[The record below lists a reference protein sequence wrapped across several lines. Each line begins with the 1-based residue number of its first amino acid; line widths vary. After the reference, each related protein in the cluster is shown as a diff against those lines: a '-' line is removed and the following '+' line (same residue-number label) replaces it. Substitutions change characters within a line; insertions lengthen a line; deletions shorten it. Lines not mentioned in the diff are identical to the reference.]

1 MIVKNRFKQKCLAFL
16 WLCVSFPHI
25 AHSLS
30 AEKIGTDFLYS
41 PTSILSNSSLTCG
54 CRNVNVVLDPLSGS
68 KVLTPK
74 DVAGGDCVLAN
85 ASVVVVDDNPLN
97 RDTVDC
103 PGVWTYGLFDGA
115 GALLC
120 WGKVTAEDRSGPL
133 LAEVVGRCNR
143 PVAGSASNG
152 VRPAALAPIFPQAL
166 VWRDTFLSSDINKV
180 LNNTQSW
187 DGVAPLNSTFSHLAG
202 GVRFE
207 DACHYSL
214 YCDCRTDVKVNDQI
228 TYFQCNTVSGNRVWA
243 KIDRTFIG
251 TDCKGNTSTVSQEIF
266 FVRPLIK
273 PDVCPSEVVLRN
285 DACSANG
292 AEMLLE
298 LKKNYF
304 VFTDS
309 LSCNREKYAY
319 FSDAV
324 TAGNAVK
331 VLEDNFSFEVEQNA
345 EYVLCSGRQLLLTVY
360 AMDWCTAGR
369 QPLDTVSLRWGD
381 GTPPVI
387 SMPTKPVI
395 VSTSILDCTAS
406 LGIDRLGLGTSFGIQ
421 ITDNCQLGT
430 VSSRIESCVDSVV
443 SGIPVAGKAW
453 RKLSY
458 RTTTVNSRLMALGLP
473 VGNHR
478 LIVQAYDRCN
488 NKREDTLHFVIV
500 DRIAP
505 VMRCESQM
513 NLTLST
519 SGYTSAEDPFAL
531 NGYAKMLASEINKGV
546 SDNCNV
552 AWARV
557 RRAYSPRNLY
567 AFIARGYDSDGD
579 GDIDTNDGVDWNGS
593 GVIGDEDMEKF
604 EYSREN
610 PSVLMSPALDYV
622 EFFCGDILEAGIR
635 VELWGKDRVVP
646 LGGCVFPT
654 EADGLPY
661 PPSSGGNLSYCGLS
675 VVVEDKTA
683 PTFSLPQQALLPGT
697 KPHLVDSLRQAR
709 KVSVTSATYR
719 FIEDS
724 IFVAQG
730 FGRFRVSGGDDCQ
743 NVEVDVEIAPSLQ
756 CGAGTVLL
764 TYTAKKW
771 INGSPVAF
779 PAGSAAIRIQ
789 PVHGYDIRFPA
800 DASVTCAA
808 TLSDTAKVI
817 GSFSGPCD
825 ILSVQVVDLQYAGP
839 VVGSRPAGECQ
850 RIYRTFTVV
859 NWCQYDEACGDP
871 GLWSVIVPRDPAND
885 GFDGVRV
892 LVRDETVQGLVVQ
905 GREAPGSDTVEEIY
919 YEDREDTSLGP
930 DGFTGG
936 TLSVGVNGVP
946 ETFERINPT
955 NGSSGRT
962 GSFSL
967 NSALTQTY
975 PRAGS
980 PSTVSVKSTVDIQF
994 NNPSLSG
1001 CASATSYF
1009 AWAFTQVISVLDTT
1023 PPVVRETGPLAFYQ
1037 DKNNC
1042 TASVGFQFSATDAC
1056 SAQVTT
1062 QIGGQVSLAQVQ
1074 IKANGGPV
1082 QDLIVVGGSV
1092 LPLDSLQN
1100 TWTFRALALP
1110 LGQYSLIVR
1119 VRDGCGNQSAQ
1130 RELPFEVRDTS
1141 GTAPICLSGLAAT
1154 LSRNSVTRRGELT
1167 LLATDLIASP
1177 VYDCNGQG
1185 PEIGPGGTRLVRK
1198 YYIQRDNG
1206 DRIWDIQ
1213 DSIDSRG
1220 FPLVKKTSVTLTC
1233 DDLPD
1238 SLILLRIYSED
1249 TLGNMAYSSTHVL
1262 LSDPAQS
1269 CMPSLSAASI
1279 SGAVSTESK
1288 ISVEGVEIGLAG
1300 PQTMTY
1306 RTDPQGAFRFSQLP
1320 MGADY
1325 VLSAKLDE
1333 NPRNGVSTFDMVLI
1347 QKHILG
1353 MQSLDSPYKVI
1364 AADVNS
1370 SKSVSTLDLIHLR
1383 KLILGI
1389 DARFS
1394 SSPSWRFIPKGHVFT
1409 NGLNPWASPLPE
1421 AVSISKLAGDT
1432 LASFV
1437 AVKIGDVNSSVAA
1450 SGVVRANGSLALHAP
1465 EMVLEAGQ
1473 TYLIPFRTATADL
1486 EGFQFTLAF
1495 DPSAV
1500 ELAYVTPSLARPEHL
1515 SVSPE
1520 EGLIAASWIR
1530 PGLHAAAQDTLF
1542 VCAVRAKK
1550 EARLSEVLQLSGR
1563 IAAPEAYRD
1572 NGDLLALALYFD
1584 PARNREILPGT
1595 KFELFQNFPNPCY
1608 GLSTS
1613 IPFSLPVAGEVVLS
1627 VRDIAGRV
1635 LYSHRGIYQEG
1646 RHSIALRADDIGASG
1661 LLFYTVHYQNQNY
1674 TRQMVVL
1681 LGQ

>member
-1 MIVKNRFKQKCLAFL
+1 MIVKNRFKQTCLAFL
-16 WLCVSFPHI
+16 WLCVSLPHL
-25 AHSLS
+25 AHGVS
-30 AEKIGTDFLYS
+30 AKKIGTASLS
-41 PTSILSNSSLTCG
+41 PSSSSLSNSLLTCG
-54 CRNVNVVLDPLSGS
+54 CRNVNVVLDPLTGS

-74 DVAGGDCVLAN
+74 EVAGGDCVLAN

-143 PVAGSASNG
+143 PVAGSSSNG
-152 VRPAALAPIFPQAL
+152 VRPAALEPIFPQTL

-180 LNNTQSW
+180 LNNSQSW

-228 TYFQCNTVSGNRVWA
+228 TYFQCNTISTNRVWA

-251 TDCKGNTSTVSQEIF
+251 TDCKGNTSMVSQEIF

-285 DACSANG
+285 DACSASS

-298 LKKNYF
+298 MKKNYF
-304 VFTDS
+304 IFTDS

-324 TAGNAVK
+324 TAGNATK
-331 VLEDNFSFEVEQNA
+331 VLEDNYSFEVEQNA

-369 QPLDTVSLRWGD
+369 QALDTLSLRWGD
-381 GTPPVI
+381 ATPPVI
-387 SMPTKPVI
+387 AMPTKPVI

-430 VSSRIESCVDSVV
+430 VSSRIESCVDSLV

-458 RTTTVNSRLMALGLP
+458 RTTTVNGRLMALGLP

-505 VMRCESQM
+505 VMKCESQM

-546 SDNCNV
+546 SDNCSV

-593 GVIGDEDMEKF
+593 GVIGDEEMEKF

-622 EFFCGDILEAGIR
+622 EFFCGDIVEAGVR
-635 VELWGKDRVVP
+635 VELWGKDRVVA
-646 LGGCVFPT
+646 LGGCVFPAA
-654 EADGLPY
+654 ADGLPY
-661 PPSSGGNLSYCGLS
+661 PPSSGGNLSYCGLT

-683 PTFSLPQQALLPGT
+683 PTFSLPQPALILGT
-697 KPHLVDSLRQAR
+697 KTQLVDSLRQAR
-709 KVSVTSATYR
+709 KVGMMSAAYR

-724 IFVAQG
+724 IFIAQG

-743 NVEVDVEIAPSLQ
+743 NVEVEVDITPSLH
-756 CGAGTVLL
+756 CGSGSVLL

-771 INGSPVAF
+771 INGTPVSF
-779 PAGSAAIRIQ
+779 PAGSVSIRIQ
-789 PVHGYDIRFPA
+789 PVHGYDIQFPA
-800 DASVTCAA
+800 DVSMTCAA
-808 TLSDTAKVI
+808 TLGDTANVI

-825 ILSVQVVDLQYAGP
+825 ILSVQVVDLRYAGP
-839 VVGSRPAGECQ
+839 AVGSSPAGECQ

-871 GLWSVIVPRDPAND
+871 GLWSVMVPRDPAND

-892 LVRDETVQGLVVQ
+892 LVRDETVQGLLVQ
-905 GREAPGSDTVEEIY
+905 GREAAGSDAIEEIY

-930 DGFTGG
+930 DGFAGG
-936 TLSVGVNGVP
+936 TLSVGVNSTP

-955 NGSSGRT
+955 NGSSGRM
-962 GSFSL
+962 GSYSL
-967 NSALTQTY
+967 NGALTQTY

-980 PSTVSVKSTVDIQF
+980 PSTVSLKSTVGVQF

-1001 CASATSYF
+1001 CTSATSYF
-1009 AWAFTQVISVLDTT
+1009 AWAFTQVISLLDTT
-1023 PPVVRETGPLAFYQ
+1023 PPAVRETGTLAFYQ
-1037 DKNNC
+1037 DQNNC

-1056 SAQVTT
+1056 TAQGTV
-1062 QIGGQVSLAQVQ
+1062 QSGGGVSLAQAQ
-1074 IKANGGPV
+1074 IKVNGGPV
-1082 QDLIVVGGSV
+1082 QDLIGVGGSV
-1092 LPLDSLQN
+1092 VPFDSTQN
-1100 TWTFRALALP
+1100 TWTFRAPALP

-1141 GTAPICLSGLAAT
+1141 AAAPICISGLAAT
-1154 LSRNSVTRRGELT
+1154 LSRNPSTQRGELT

-1185 PEIGPGGTRLVRK
+1185 PETGPGGTKLIRK

-1206 DRIWDIQ
+1206 DRIWDAQ

-1238 SLILLRIYSED
+1238 SIILLRIYSED

-1269 CMPSLSAASI
+1269 CMSSPMAASI

-1288 ISVEGVEIGLAG
+1288 ISVEGVQIDLAG
-1300 PQTMTY
+1300 LQTMTY
-1306 RTDPQGAFRFSQLP
+1306 RTDLQGAFRFGQLP
-1320 MGADY
+1320 VGVDY
-1325 VLSAKLDE
+1325 VLSATMDE
-1333 NPRNGVSTFDMVLI
+1333 NHRNGVSTFDMVLI

-1389 DARFS
+1389 DARFAN
-1394 SSPSWRFIPKGHVFT
+1394 SPSWRFIPKGHVFS
-1409 NGLNPWASPLPE
+1409 NALNPWASPLPE
-1421 AVSISKLAGDT
+1421 AVSISRLAGDT
-1432 LASFV
+1432 LASFIAIKV
-1437 AVKIGDVNSSVAA
+1437 GDVNSSATA
-1450 SGVVRANGSLALHAP
+1450 SSVVRANGRLALHAP

-1473 TYLIPFRTATADL
+1473 TYQIPLRTATADL

-1500 ELAYVTPSLARPEHL
+1500 ELAYVAPSLAQAEHI
-1515 SVSPE
+1515 SASTE

-1530 PGLHAAAQDTLF
+1530 PGLRAATQDTLF
-1542 VCAVRAKK
+1542 ICTVRAKK
-1550 EARLSEVLQLSGR
+1550 EVRLSEALQLNGR
-1563 IAAPEAYRD
+1563 IAAPEAYRN
-1572 NGDLLALALYFD
+1572 NGDLLALSLHFD
-1584 PARNREILPGT
+1584 LPRNREIPLGAE
-1595 KFELFQNFPNPCY
+1595 FELFQNFPNPCY
-1608 GLSTS
+1608 GQSTS
-1613 IPFSLPVAGEVVLS
+1613 IPFFLPDAGAVALTVHDVV
-1627 VRDIAGRV
+1627 GRV
-1635 LYSHRGIYQEG
+1635 LYAHRGIYQEG
-1646 RHSIALRADDIGASG
+1646 RHSIALHADDIGASG
-1661 LLFYTVHYQNQNY
+1661 LLFYTVTYQNQKH
-1674 TRQMVVL
+1674 TRQML
-1681 LGQ
+1681 LLAGQ